1 MKRVLFILSFC
12 TPILLTA
19 QNTTNSP
26 GSMFGL
32 GELSTGDGGQYA
44 GFGGAG
50 IALRGTTFINTSN
63 PASLTELAEKRFIFD
78 AGVMGAY
85 NSYTQTGVTNN
96 SIVGNLNN
104 LSIGCRIMPRWYGSV
119 FLAPVSSV
127 GYAITLDQEIEGT
140 SGSTIS
146 SFFEGTGYL
155 SKIGLGNAFLIGK
168 NLSLGIN
175 LSYITGTI
183 TQSEIQGSTTI
194 EESSYKHTFYA
205 DFGIQYKLPI
215 ARDNYFLFGV
225 TYGYSQHLTQDND
238 LTVSSTSGSETFEK
252 DQKVYSQ
259 YLPQFI
265 GAGVSYN
272 SLRWIITTDY
282 KYVDWSR
289 MESPKS
295 TISFSNQHRLAAGVA
310 YTINNPYKKSIKL
323 LLGTGLS
330 NPYVAIKKQK
340 AQNYYISTGA
350 NFTTRNSNVISIG
363 LKYSDQFKI
372 PSGLSR
378 EKGLSLF
385 FNISFSERT
394 YRAKLQ

>member
-32 GELSTGDGGQYA
+32 GDLSTGEGGQYA

-50 IALRGTTFINTSN
+50 IALRGTSFINTSN
-63 PASLTELAEKRFIFD
+63 PASLTELAEKRFVFD

-104 LSIGCRIMPRWYGSV
+104 LSIGCRIMPRWYGAV

-205 DFGIQYKLPI
+205 DFGVQYKLPI
-215 ARDNYFLFGV
+215 TRDNYFLFGA

-238 LTVSSTSGSETFEK
+238 LTVSSTSSNETFEK

-265 GAGVSYN
+265 GTGVSYN
-272 SLRWIITTDY
+272 SLRWIITADY

-310 YTINNPYKKSIKL
+310 YTINDPYKKPIKL

-350 NFTTRNSNVISIG
+350 NFTTRSSNVISIG